1 MERVDAVKTLAEV
14 KLVINEL
21 KRQTVELGMY
31 IASLDQ
37 KEIKMN
43 TDSNVNEFGVKLP
56 APYDCYSVTE
66 NGRVFSHKFNKIE
79 EMTPVNNSTPY
90 LNVNVSV
97 SGKKHFKPIHV
108 LVALAFHGP
117 RPNKLVIRHL
127 DGNHLNNHKD
137 NLKYGTQAEN
147 AQDAVRHGTVR
158 SGSKHPFAKLT
169 EVDVQEIMVLR
180 DRGFTYKEISGMF
193 DVQLQ
198 TVWRAVNDPNAWKS
212 AKNK

>member
-21 KRQTVELGMY
+21 KRQTVELGIY

-37 KEIKMN
+37 KENKMN
-43 TDSNVNEFGVKLP
+43 TDSNVSEFGVKLP

-66 NGRVFSHKFNKIE
+66 DGRVFSHKFNKIE
-79 EMTPVNNSTPY
+79 ELAAVNNSSPY

-97 SGKKHFKPIHV
+97 KGKKHYKPIHT
-108 LVALAFHGP
+108 LVALAYHGP
-117 RPNKLVIRHL
+117 RPTKLVIRHL

-147 AQDAVRHGTVR
+147 MGDAVKHGTIR
-158 SGSKHPFAKLT
+158 SGSKHPFAKLS
-169 EVDVQEIMVLR
+169 EANIQEILVLR
-180 DRGFTYKEISGMF
+180 ERGFTYQEIAGMF
-193 DVQLQ
+193 DVKFQ
-198 TVWRAVNDPNAWKS
+198 TIWRAVNDPNAWKS
-212 AKNK
+212 AKSK